1 MNQQP
6 KKPEKEL
13 LYTVKEKLPDGKVVL
28 RKVFK
33 QIKQIKKNEKNKS

>member
-13 LYTVKEKLPDGKVVL
+13 LYTDKEKLSDGKEVL

-33 QIKQIKKNEKNKS
+33 QIKQIKKNEKRK